1 MVEICALFIIVF
13 WFTGINVVHES
24 NTRRAINNGALPTY
38 AGGGCGLTLGKA
50 EEGGMGE
57 KK

>member
-1 MVEICALFIIVF
+1 VF